1 MAQGFRVPAPQPE
14 PRALPRES
22 LCKASDPRT
31 LRGRCKVSLKGM
43 KSRLATILIV
53 PFRDSLGTG
62 LHYCSEVSTKPYL
75 FILPYRGFKNGS
87 SQILGLFQSVSPFRT
102 FQRSD
107 SFSRSHFPGCSAL
120 CLLRKTRAKDSD
132 CGDSF
137 FILNCLFSVR
147 RVI

>member
-1 MAQGFRVPAPQPE
+1 MPPPQPE

-22 LCKASDPRT
+22 LCKASDPWT

-43 KSRLATILIV
+43 KSRLAAIMIV
-53 PFRDSLGTG
+53 PLRDSLGTG
-62 LHYCSEVSTKPYL
+62 AGLRYCSEVSTKPYL

-87 SQILGLFQSVSPFRT
+87 SKILGLFQCVSPFRT

-107 SFSRSHFPGCSAL
+107 SFSQPHFPGFSAL
-120 CLLRKTRAKDSD
+120 CLLCKTRAKDSD
-132 CGDSF
+132 CGDLF